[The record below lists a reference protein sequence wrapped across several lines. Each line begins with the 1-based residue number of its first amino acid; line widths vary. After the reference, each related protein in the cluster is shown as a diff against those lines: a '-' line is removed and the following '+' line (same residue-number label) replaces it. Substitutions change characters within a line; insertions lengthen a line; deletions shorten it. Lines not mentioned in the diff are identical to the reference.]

1 MSCAFEHQTVL
12 SQTQGANH
20 TPPLDATQELFSV
33 FGKPVRSPRH
43 GRPAMLRSP
52 PGPLAMRR
60 KTKIICTVGPA
71 TNSYPLLEQLYDAG
85 MSVVRINMSHATH
98 AEAAEAIHWVKTLN
112 RKVKYPL
119 PIMLDTQGP
128 EIRTGVLKAPMRLRD
143 GDTVFLDVEE
153 QPASDGPSIVV
164 NYPELPDA
172 VSAGDRV
179 QLDNGLMNVD
189 VVARRGRRLECR
201 VADGGALGSRKHV
214 NLPGVSVNLPAL
226 TAKDRD
232 DIAFGLEHEIDF
244 VALSFVRSADDVAAL
259 RDLLGPRRERAVKVV
274 AKIENQEGVRNAEAI
289 ARAADGVMVARG
301 DLGIETDIAA
311 LPIVQ
316 RRLMEICGRLG
327 KRCVVATHLLESMIE
342 NPMPTRAEVTDVANA
357 VYEGADAIMLSGETS
372 VGAFPVRCVLQL
384 AAIAEASERQRG
396 FALHEALAIDTDKQ
410 HLATAAAHL
419 AEALGAAGIV
429 VITRRGVT
437 ADSVTSCHPA
447 RVPIFAFTNTS
458 QTRRRLMLNRG
469 VFAHRTAFSKDPEKT
484 IQTALK
490 ALREREGLG
499 EADKVVVISD
509 MFAERSVE
517 AIQLRAVG
525 DSVA

>member
-1 MSCAFEHQTVL
+1 ML
-12 SQTQGANH
+12 G
-20 TPPLDATQELFSV
+20 
-33 FGKPVRSPRH
+33 VRL
-43 GRPAMLRSP
+43 GVV
-52 PGPLAMRR
+52 AMRR
-60 KTKIICTVGPA
+60 KTKIICTIGPA
-71 TNSYPLLEQLYDAG
+71 TNSYPMIERLYNAG
-85 MSVVRINMSHATH
+85 MAVVRVNMSHASH
-98 AEAAEAIHWVKTLN
+98 AQAAETIHWVKTLN
-112 RKVKYPL
+112 RKVQYPM
-119 PIMLDTQGP
+119 PVMLDTQGP
-128 EIRTGVLKAPMRLRD
+128 EIRTGDVAEPLRLAE
-143 GDTVFLDVEE
+143 GETVFLDVEE
-153 QPASDGPSIVV
+153 QRGGDLPSIVV
-164 NYPELPDA
+164 NYPELPDSVA
-172 VSAGDRV
+172 VGDRV

-201 VADGGALGSRKHV
+201 VADGGDLGSRKHV
-214 NLPGVSVNLPAL
+214 NLPGVAVNLPAV
-226 TAKDRD
+226 TGKDRE
-232 DIAFGLEHEIDF
+232 DIAFGMEQEVDF
-244 VALSFVRSADDVAAL
+244 VALSFVRSAQDVETL
-259 RDLLGPRRERAVKVV
+259 RGLLGPKGARAVKII

-316 RRLMEICGRLG
+316 RRLMEICARLG

-342 NPMPTRAEVTDVANA
+342 NPSPTRAEVTDVANA
-357 VYEGADAIMLSGETS
+357 VYEGADAMMLSGETS
-372 VGAFPVRCVLQL
+372 VGAYPERCVRQL

-469 VFAHRTAFSKDPEKT
+469 VFPHRTAFSSDPEKT

-490 ALREREGLG
+490 ALREREGLAA
-499 EADKVVVISD
+499 EQKVVVISD
-509 MFAERSVE
+509 MFAEKSVE

-525 DSVA
+525 EAD

>member
-1 MSCAFEHQTVL
+1 MI
-12 SQTQGANH
+12 
-20 TPPLDATQELFSV
+20 P
-33 FGKPVRSPRH
+33 SPW
-43 GRPAMLRSP
+43 AI
-52 PGPLAMRR
+52 AMRR
-60 KTKIICTVGPA
+60 NTKIICTIGPS
-71 TNSYPLLEQLYDAG
+71 TNSFPMLEQLYEAG
-85 MSVVRINMSHATH
+85 MSVVRLNMSHATH
-98 AEAAEAIHWVKTLN
+98 AEAAETIHWVKTLN
-112 RKVKYPL
+112 RKVKYPV
-119 PIMLDTQGP
+119 PVMLDTQGP
-128 EIRTGVLKAPMRLRD
+128 EIRTGDLEEPMRLDD
-143 GDTVFLDVEE
+143 GETVFLDVEE
-153 QPASDGPSIVV
+153 HRKVDGRSIVV

-172 VSAGDRV
+172 VAVGDRV

-201 VADGGALGSRKHV
+201 VADGGELGSRKHV
-214 NLPGVSVNLPAL
+214 NLPGVVVNLPAV

-232 DIAFGLEHEIDF
+232 DIAFGLEQEIDF
-244 VALSFVRSADDVAAL
+244 VALSFVRSASDLTML
-259 RDLLGPRRERAVKVV
+259 RGLLGPKAGRAVKIV

-289 ARAADGVMVARG
+289 ARVADGVMVARG
-301 DLGIETDIAA
+301 DLGIETDIAT

-316 RRLMEICGRLG
+316 RQLMETCARLG

-372 VGAFPVRCVLQL
+372 VGAYPVRCVRQL

-447 RVPIFAFTNTS
+447 SVPIFAFTNTS

-469 VFAHRTAFSKDPEKT
+469 VFPHRTAFSNDPEKT

-499 EADKVVVISD
+499 ASEKVVVISD
-509 MFAERSVE
+509 MFAERAVE
-517 AIQLRAVG
+517 AIQLRTVG
-525 DSVA
+525 EAGP

>member
-1 MSCAFEHQTVL
+1 ML
-12 SQTQGANH
+12 G
-20 TPPLDATQELFSV
+20 
-33 FGKPVRSPRH
+33 VRL
-43 GRPAMLRSP
+43 GVV
-52 PGPLAMRR
+52 AMRR
-60 KTKIICTVGPA
+60 KTKIICTIGPA
-71 TNSYPLLEQLYDAG
+71 TNSYPMIERLYNAG
-85 MSVVRINMSHATH
+85 MAVVRVNMSHASH
-98 AEAAEAIHWVKTLN
+98 AQAAETIHWVKTLN
-112 RKVKYPL
+112 RKVQYPM
-119 PIMLDTQGP
+119 PVMLDTQGP
-128 EIRTGVLKAPMRLRD
+128 EIRTGDVAEPLRLAE
-143 GDTVFLDVEE
+143 GETVFLDVEE
-153 QPASDGPSIVV
+153 QRGGDVPSIVV
-164 NYPELPDA
+164 NYPELPDSVA
-172 VSAGDRV
+172 VGDRV

-201 VADGGALGSRKHV
+201 VADGGDLGSRKHV
-214 NLPGVSVNLPAL
+214 NLPGVAVNLPAV
-226 TAKDRD
+226 TGKDRE
-232 DIAFGLEHEIDF
+232 DIAFGMEQEVDF
-244 VALSFVRSADDVAAL
+244 VALSFVRSADDVETL
-259 RDLLGPRRERAVKVV
+259 RGLLGPKGARAVKII

-316 RRLMEICGRLG
+316 RRLMEICARLG

-342 NPMPTRAEVTDVANA
+342 NPSPTRAEVTDVANA
-357 VYEGADAIMLSGETS
+357 VYEGADAMMLSGETS
-372 VGAFPVRCVLQL
+372 VGAYPERCVRQL

-410 HLATAAAHL
+410 HLATAAARL

-469 VFAHRTAFSKDPEKT
+469 VFPHRTAFSSDPEKT

-490 ALREREGLG
+490 ALREREGL
-499 EADKVVVISD
+499 AAAQKVVVISD
-509 MFAERSVE
+509 MFAEKSVE

-525 DSVA
+525 EAD